1 MGARTS
7 KPKKQ
12 NSDTN
17 QSSVTAHHTDTSSTK
32 TFDIRST
39 VGPSGLYYYYPI
51 GPTKEVRTPPKLS
64 RHHQNVKSS
73 MENLREMAEELEE
86 KMMIANILRE
96 ENLRSKG
103 KAARDFEERYARVME
118 RKALLTEGKIQKVQD
133 KMVLDEVRLLNRP
146 KMNKPRLMSH
156 SIPHLSKTGTNSETQ
171 L

>member
-32 TFDIRST
+32 TFNRRNT
-39 VGPSGLYYYYPI
+39 VGPSGLYYYYPL

-64 RHHQNVKSS
+64 RHHQNVKNSK
-73 MENLREMAEELEE
+73 ENLREMAEELEE

-103 KAARDFEERYARVME
+103 MR
-118 RKALLTEGKIQKVQD
+118 
-133 KMVLDEVRLLNRP
+133 
-146 KMNKPRLMSH
+146 
-156 SIPHLSKTGTNSETQ
+156 TQ
-171 L
+171 NLKNTLA